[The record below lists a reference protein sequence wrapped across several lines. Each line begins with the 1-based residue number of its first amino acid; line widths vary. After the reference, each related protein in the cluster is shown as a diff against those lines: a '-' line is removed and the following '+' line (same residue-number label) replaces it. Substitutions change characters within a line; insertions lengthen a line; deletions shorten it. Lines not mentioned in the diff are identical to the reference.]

1 MSVHIYQSKLEM
13 RAGKH
18 ALSPLW
24 RHSTTYIGGHFTIRA
39 EGRFENNTTIY
50 LIEQKKK
57 PGQRVGVRKKTR
69 RKATVAET
77 PRERE
82 ES

>member
-1 MSVHIYQSKLEM
+1 M

-18 ALSPLW
+18 ALSPPW
-24 RHSTTYIGGHFTIRA
+24 RHSTKDMGGHFITRA

-57 PGQRVGVRKKTR
+57 PGQRVGVRKKKKTR
-69 RKATVAET
+69 RKATMAET
-77 PRERE
+77 PRERRE